1 MAMTKE
7 PELSLDELLA
17 VLGNP
22 LRREI
27 LSRIAQETHYPLQL
41 SKELGVSQQAIMK
54 HLQILRKYHLVQ
66 CTDPK
71 SNTLG
76 PPRKCYESTGQFSIR
91 IDFGP
96 SALETQLIRVKARP
110 EEASAGL
117 ETEFQRSLELE
128 GAADRLRGFRDT
140 VSKINQEVE
149 SLEDRRMALI
159 ALKQQILKQASAEIA
174 ASSPD
179 YRQRRM
185 LFLITENPSTPADDM
200 ARMLNIQREALS
212 RLLRDFFDEG
222 F

>member
-1 MAMTKE
+1 MPKE

-54 HLQILRKYHLVQ
+54 HLQVLRRSHLVR

-71 SNTLG
+71 TNPLG
-76 PPRKCYESTGQFSIR
+76 PPRKCYVGTGQFSIR

-110 EEASAGL
+110 EEPAPSGL
-117 ETEFQRSLELE
+117 ESDFQRSLGLE
-128 GAADRLRGFRDT
+128 GAAERLRALRDT
-140 VSKINQEVE
+140 VSKINSEVE
-149 SLEDRRMALI
+149 ALEDRRMALI
-159 ALKQQILKQASAEIA
+159 ALKQQVLKQASAEIA

-179 YRQRRM
+179 YRQRRLLYLM
-185 LFLITENPSTPADDM
+185 TENPAAPVDEM
-200 ARMLNIQREALS
+200 ARMLNLQREVLY
-212 RLLRDFFDEG
+212 RLMRDFFDDS

>member
-1 MAMTKE
+1 MTKE

-54 HLQILRKYHLVQ
+54 HLQVLRKYHLVR
-66 CTDPK
+66 CTDQK

-76 PPRKCYESTGQFSIR
+76 PPRKCYVGTGQFSIR

-96 SALETQLIRVKARP
+96 SALETRLIRVKART
-110 EEASAGL
+110 EEAAPAGL
-117 ETEFQRSLELE
+117 DGEFQHALEL
-128 GAADRLRGFRDT
+128 GTAADRLRAFRDT
-140 VSKINQEVE
+140 VSKINQEVS

-159 ALKQQILKQASAEIA
+159 ALKQQVLKQASAEIA
-174 ASSPD
+174 AASPD
-179 YRQRRM
+179 YRERR
-185 LFLITENPSTPADDM
+185 LLYLVTENPSTPVDEM
-200 ARMLNIQREALS
+200 AVLLNMQREALA
-212 RLLRDFFDEG
+212 RFLRDFFDDG
-222 F
+222 L

>member
-1 MAMTKE
+1 MAKE

-41 SKELGVSQQAIMK
+41 SKELGVSQQAVMK
-54 HLQILRKYHLVQ
+54 HLQVLHRYHLVR
-66 CTDPK
+66 CVDPK

-76 PPRKCYESTGQFSIR
+76 PPRKCYVGAGQFSIR

-96 SALETQLIRVKARP
+96 SALETQLIRVKAHP
-110 EEASAGL
+110 EEPAAGL
-117 ETEFQRSLELE
+117 ETEFRRSLELE

-140 VSKINQEVE
+140 VSKINREVE

-159 ALKQQILKQASAEIA
+159 ALKQQVLKQASAEIA

-185 LFLITENPSTPADDM
+185 LFLMTENPSTPVDDM

-212 RLLRDFFDEG
+212 RLLRDFFDDG

>member
-1 MAMTKE
+1 MPKE
-7 PELSLDELLA
+7 PELTLDELLA

-54 HLQILRKYHLVQ
+54 HLQVLRKYHLVR
-66 CTDPK
+66 CTDQK

-76 PPRKCYESTGQFSIR
+76 PPRKCYVSTGQFSIR

-96 SALETQLIRVKARP
+96 SALETQLIRVTARP
-110 EEASAGL
+110 EEPAATGL
-117 ETEFQRSLELE
+117 ESEFNRSLELE
-128 GAADRLRGFRDT
+128 SAPDRLRAFRET
-140 VSKINQEVE
+140 VSKINREVE
-149 SLEDRRMALI
+149 ALEDRRMALI
-159 ALKQQILKQASAEIA
+159 ALKQQILKQASGEIW

-179 YRQRRM
+179 YQQRRLLYLM
-185 LFLITENPSTPADDM
+185 TENPATPVDDM
-200 ARMLNIQREALS
+200 ARMLNMQREVLA

-222 F
+222 L

>member
-1 MAMTKE
+1 MPKE

-41 SKELGVSQQAIMK
+41 SKELGVSQQAVMK
-54 HLQILRKYHLVQ
+54 HLQVLRKYRLVR

-76 PPRKCYESTGQFSIR
+76 PPRKCYVGAGQFSIR

-110 EEASAGL
+110 EEPAATGL
-117 ETEFQRSLELE
+117 EGEFRRALGLGS
-128 GAADRLRGFRDT
+128 ATDRLRALRDT
-140 VSKINQEVE
+140 VSKLNKEVE
-149 SLEDRRMALI
+149 ALEDRRMTLI
-159 ALKQQILKQASAEIA
+159 ALKQEILKQASAEIA

-179 YRQRRM
+179 YRQRRLLYLM
-185 LFLITENPSTPADDM
+185 TENPGAPVDEM
-200 ARMLNIQREALS
+200 ARMLNLQREAMA
-212 RLLRDFFDEG
+212 RFLRDFFDDG

>member
-1 MAMTKE
+1 MPKE

-54 HLQILRKYHLVQ
+54 HLQILRRYHLVR

-76 PPRKCYESTGQFSIR
+76 PPRKCYVSTGQFSIR

-96 SALETQLIRVKARP
+96 SALETHLIHVKART
-110 EEASAGL
+110 EEPAASGL
-117 ETEFQRSLELE
+117 ESEFQRSSALEST
-128 GAADRLRGFRDT
+128 ADRLRAYKDT
-140 VSKINQEVE
+140 VSKINEEVE
-149 SLEDRRMALI
+149 MLEDRRMRLI
-159 ALKQQILKQASAEIA
+159 ALKQQILKQASVEIA
-174 ASSPD
+174 ALSPD
-179 YRQRRM
+179 YRERR
-185 LFLITENPSTPADDM
+185 LLYLITENPSTTADDM
-200 ARMLNIQREALS
+200 ARMLNIQREVLA
-212 RLLRDFFDEG
+212 RIYREFFDDD